1 MMTFWLKRWGVLSM
15 LGCLLPSIAVCFAF
29 QTSAQNVRS
38 SLRVTVNSNQDG
50 PIQADS
56 GLTLREAIALTN
68 GDLSV
73 DRLSAQELAQVQTA
87 PQPEIVFNLPT
98 GSTTIRLKEG
108 LPPLRT
114 VGLSL
119 NGKSQPH
126 YGQSAL
132 PPKPVV
138 AITPAPGITILRG
151 LTVLADRVAVRGLSL
166 YGFTQAN
173 LKRPALASLLPA
185 DILITRQLPEQMQ
198 ANDHQDPPVQ
208 GVILEDDWIG
218 ISPGVEV
225 PTTPSDFGVSIF
237 NGADVLIRNNYIAKH
252 GGSGIITGINAQG
265 TIIHGN
271 RLERNGQTGMADAIR
286 LEGKIGGTQI
296 IANQI
301 RESGGSAIYLFR
313 PEGSITIQG
322 NQLSE
327 NGCRVQQAA
336 MLLMGSGHQVIE
348 NEITSQSGPG
358 VVVAA
363 YPQSDRIFFK
373 GNRFSH
379 LKGLSID
386 LLSREHTEVANY
398 LIGDGPNPSRDT
410 ENRRRDTG
418 NGSVN
423 TPEFLSTV
431 FYLIGDRV
439 NLDGKADPGATVVI
453 YKVTESGEEY
463 GPLNQPL
470 ATAQANEKGRFGITL
485 GGLKG
490 GDRLSAIATHSDYG
504 TSEPALNAEVRSLH

>member
-1 MMTFWLKRWGVLSM
+1 MTFWLKRCGSISV
-15 LGCLLPSIAVCFAF
+15 LGCLLTPIAAF
-29 QTSAQNVRS
+29 STLQVNAQTAHPF
-38 SLRVTVNSNQDG
+38 LRAVVNSAQDG
-50 PIQADS
+50 PIQPDEY
-56 GLTLREAIALTN
+56 LTLREAIALTN

-73 DRLSAQELAQVQTA
+73 DCLSAQELTQVQTA
-87 PQPEIVFNLPT
+87 TQPEIAFNLPA

-108 LPPLRT
+108 LPPLRA

-119 NGKSQPH
+119 NGTSQPH
-126 YGQSAL
+126 YGKSAL
-132 PPKPVV
+132 PPKPIV
-138 AITPAPGITILRG
+138 AITPAPGIRILRG

-198 ANDHQDPPVQ
+198 EDVRQDSPVQ
-208 GVILEDDWIG
+208 GVILEDNWIG
-218 ISPGVEV
+218 VSSKGEV

-237 NGADVLIRNNYIAKH
+237 NGADVRIRNNYIANH

-265 TIIHGN
+265 TIIHSN
-271 RLERNGQTGMADAIR
+271 RFERNGQTGMADAIR

-296 IANQI
+296 MANQI

-327 NGCRVQQAA
+327 NGRRVQQAA
-336 MLLMGSGHQVIE
+336 MVLMGSGHQVIE

-358 VVVAA
+358 AVVAA
-363 YPQSDRIFFK
+363 YPQSDRVFFK

-410 ENRRRDTG
+410 ENRRQDTG

-439 NLDGKADPGATVVI
+439 NLDGKADPGAEVVI

-463 GPLNQPL
+463 GPLNKPL
-470 ATAQANEKGRFGITL
+470 VTVQADKKGRFGITL

-504 TSEPALNAEVRSLH
+504 TSEPALNAEVQSLH